1 MSRYS
6 SSNPFATITTNS
18 LYSDS
23 DSDSLSQFVTDLYQN
38 RSPTDPSCPWDDE
51 DDTRINPF
59 SNIADFHQ
67 GEPEL
72 GLGLGFDV
80 EYEYENET
88 QYNDD
93 NYDDVFDFSSLVGGG
108 GGDSGGLRVVE
119 FGTDSESSG
128 NDEEFDYGGENDD
141 ERVSGL
147 CWDSLCL
154 EDDHRSVLN
163 DWEEVIEGRVNENEI
178 EEASSSLLI
187 DEVEVDVDVDVNVE
201 VEIDEQSMES
211 GFEGEEDEA
220 GEEALRYLEWE
231 ILLAF
236 NNLERNGGLE
246 HEDESL
252 NNLYLAVHDGIIS
265 GNTDYDILFGQ
276 LLENDSGLKGSPP
289 AAKSFVENLPL
300 VELTE
305 EELKEKDVVCAVCKD
320 EVTVEEKVGKL
331 PCSHCYHGDCILPW
345 LNIRNTC
352 PVCRYELPTDDDDY
366 EQSKVRR
373 VARDLLDFDA

>member
-23 DSDSLSQFVTDLYQN
+23 DTDSLSQFVTDLYQN
-38 RSPTDPSCPWDDE
+38 RSSTDPPCPWDDE
-51 DDTRINPF
+51 DDEIEDDTCINPF

-72 GLGLGFDV
+72 GLGFDV
-80 EYEYENET
+80 EYEYENQN

-93 NYDDVFDFSSLVGGG
+93 NYDDVFDFPSLVGGDG
-108 GGDSGGLRVVE
+108 DGGDSGGLRVVE
-119 FGTDSESSG
+119 FCTDSESSG

-154 EDDHRSVLN
+154 EDDHRSGLN
-163 DWEEVIEGRVNENEI
+163 DWEEVIEGRVNENE
-178 EEASSSLLI
+178 EGSSSLLI
-187 DEVEVDVDVDVNVE
+187 DEVEVDVDVE

-211 GFEGEEDEA
+211 GFEGEGDEA

-276 LLENDSGLKGSPP
+276 LLENDGGLKGSPP

-305 EELKEKDVVCAVCKD
+305 EELKEKNVVCAVCKD

-373 VARDLLDFDA
+373 VARDLLDFAA

>member
-1 MSRYS
+1 M

-23 DSDSLSQFVTDLYQN
+23 DADSLSQFVTDLYQN
-38 RSPTDPSCPWDDE
+38 RSPTDPPCPWDVEDDEIE
-51 DDTRINPF
+51 DDTHINPF

-72 GLGLGFDV
+72 GLGFDV
-80 EYEYENET
+80 EYEYENQT

-93 NYDDVFDFSSLVGGG
+93 NYDDVFDFPSLVGGDG
-108 GGDSGGLRVVE
+108 DGDSGGLRVVE
-119 FGTDSESSG
+119 FCTDSESSG

-163 DWEEVIEGRVNENEI
+163 DWEEVIEGRVNENE
-178 EEASSSLLI
+178 EGSSSLLI
-187 DEVEVDVDVDVNVE
+187 DEVEVDVDVE

-211 GFEGEEDEA
+211 GFEGEGDEA

-276 LLENDSGLKGSPP
+276 LLENEGGLKGSPP

-305 EELKEKDVVCAVCKD
+305 EELKEKNVVCAVCKD

-373 VARDLLDFDA
+373 VARDLLDFAA

>member
-23 DSDSLSQFVTDLYQN
+23 DTDSLSQFVTDLYQN
-38 RSPTDPSCPWDDE
+38 RSPTDPPCPWDDE
-51 DDTRINPF
+51 DDEIEDDTCINPF

-72 GLGLGFDV
+72 GLGFDV
-80 EYEYENET
+80 EYEYENQN

-93 NYDDVFDFSSLVGGG
+93 NYDDVFDFPSLVGGDG
-108 GGDSGGLRVVE
+108 DGGDSGGLRVVE
-119 FGTDSESSG
+119 FCTDSESSG

-154 EDDHRSVLN
+154 EDDHRSGLN
-163 DWEEVIEGRVNENEI
+163 DWEEVIEGRVNENE
-178 EEASSSLLI
+178 EGSSSLLI
-187 DEVEVDVDVDVNVE
+187 DEVEVDVDVE

-211 GFEGEEDEA
+211 GFEGEGDEA

-276 LLENDSGLKGSPP
+276 LLENEGGLKGSPP

-305 EELKEKDVVCAVCKD
+305 EELKEKNVVCAVCKD

-373 VARDLLDFDA
+373 VARDLLDFAA

>member
-6 SSNPFATITTNS
+6 SLNPFATITTNS

-23 DSDSLSQFVTDLYQN
+23 DTDSLSQFVTDLYEN
-38 RSPTDPSCPWDDE
+38 RSPTDPPCPWDDE
-51 DDTRINPF
+51 DDENDPRINPF
-59 SNIADFHQ
+59 SYIADFQ
-67 GEPEL
+67 PPEEPQL
-72 GLGLGFDV
+72 WLGFGD
-80 EYEYENET
+80 EHEYENQT

-93 NYDDVFDFSSLVGGG
+93 NYDDVFEFSSLVGGG
-108 GGDSGGLRVVE
+108 DGGDSGGLRVVE

-154 EDDHRSVLN
+154 EDDHRSGLN
-163 DWEEVIEGRVNENEI
+163 DWEEVIEGRVNEI
-178 EEASSSLLI
+178 EDSSSLLI
-187 DEVEVDVDVDVNVE
+187 DEVEVD

-373 VARDLLDFDA
+373 VARDLLDYAA